1 MTKKEGPSV
10 KKSLPFILVFLVF
23 FVAFTMRGP
32 MGCIGPL
39 MSQIRLER
47 SLSGTTA
54 GLLTTLPL
62 LLFALSAPL
71 SVIVSKKIGN
81 IKLIA
86 VSLITIT
93 IGILVRSLSS
103 TFFLFLGTLLIGFGT
118 GFLNVIVP
126 AFFKES
132 YTKESGKLMGIYS
145 SSLTFTSALTAA
157 VVEPLAVICS
167 SWEVAFALFSLPS
180 IIALLLALS
189 FVKKVNAK
197 TANNES
203 VNGEYKLFTKR
214 NFLIAIYMGFQS
226 LIFFTLLTWFPTIA
240 SFSFSLPFNK
250 GLLITIMQLASI
262 VPAYFVPVVCKENNV
277 RKLTTFLALLFI
289 PGMLFCMLGKTIVS
303 LIIGAIIMGFS
314 LGSTFSGAITL
325 CAIYGK
331 DGRDTACI
339 ISFGQCIGYV
349 LASFGPTGFGLLN
362 DISSSWFPVMLALC
376 LIALIMGIVAIGI
389 KR

>member
-1 MTKKEGPSV
+1 
-10 KKSLPFILVFLVF
+10 
-23 FVAFTMRGP
+23 
-32 MGCIGPL
+32 
-39 MSQIRLER
+39 
-47 SLSGTTA
+47 
-54 GLLTTLPL
+54 
-62 LLFALSAPL
+62 
-71 SVIVSKKIGN
+71 
-81 IKLIA
+81 
-86 VSLITIT
+86 
-93 IGILVRSLSS
+93 
-103 TFFLFLGTLLIGFGT
+103 
-118 GFLNVIVP
+118 
-126 AFFKES
+126 
-132 YTKESGKLMGIYS
+132 
-145 SSLTFTSALTAA
+145 
-157 VVEPLAVICS
+157 
-167 SWEVAFALFSLPS
+167 
-180 IIALLLALS
+180 
-189 FVKKVNAK
+189 
-197 TANNES
+197 
-203 VNGEYKLFTKR
+203 
-214 NFLIAIYMGFQS
+214 MGFQS